1 MEKIEY
7 YKLNK
12 AGRKLFNEWDRKYR
26 AELARLQKELND
38 PEYTEGWC
46 IIDNYDYVKTVS
58 DEVGLLVF
66 GYDDNLM
73 AMFDEWR
80 EMFTD
85 DYVFLIDEYGVGY
98 KIGEVEELARKYFVK
113 KVTWE

>member
-12 AGRKLFNEWDRKYR
+12 AGCKLFNEWDRKYR

-58 DEVGLLVF
+58 DEVGLLVY
-66 GYDDNLM
+66 GYDDCLM

-80 EMFTD
+80 GMGWNNNDFFADSYGVEYT
-85 DYVFLIDEYGVGY
+85 IDE
-98 KIGEVEELARKYFVK
+98 VEKLARKYFVR
-113 KVTWE
+113 KVTWK